1 MPGNKC
7 CQARV
12 SRCRLL
18 AQREQNFAG
27 ARGTDI
33 GNVPRNCI
41 VGPSQSTLDFA
52 LTKTF
57 HLREERAVEFRTEF
71 FNHFNHANLANPISN
86 LNAVTPSGG
95 SIDSNTGRVLQP
107 GSFGRIISTSAS
119 PRLIQ
124 FAVRAMR
131 RGTHAIQESFQS
143 IAAQNESEI
152 FFAFRSQVQEPL
164 LH

>member
-124 FAVRAMR
+124 FAVRA
-131 RGTHAIQESFQS
+131 SF
-143 IAAQNESEI
+143 
-152 FFAFRSQVQEPL
+152 
-164 LH
+164 